1 MDYSKDNNDLVGLPT
16 LDPKVAAFKK
26 FVQENKNSPDL
37 MGYLGSPEGKRL
49 AAENPRLVGAMLA
62 LEKLEA
68 ASKGSQARMPTSTV
82 VDDLTGGIESLV
94 GQQQQPAQAGIS
106 ALPNPVMNQAQ
117 FAGGGI
123 VAFQDG
129 GWLEGFGRAIA
140 AGSQAAPVNPVARQI
155 TEANTSIEVLA
166 RSYED
171 ALSKNDPARTET
183 LGAALR
189 RTPQG
194 RKVLSDIEQRKRV
207 QDMQAQSAASRDS
220 MQQVLSGETAPP
232 TTPDQTSALA
242 PAPAPTPAPAPAAP
256 PPVMGVSASNID
268 RLFADTL
275 GEKPDRAK
283 LTTEREAEQ
292 RALGTGRFS
301 VAAEDEKKF
310 IKEQQEKL
318 GKRPEEA
325 KKDFWVMLGASLL
338 GNRSQYFQVALGE
351 GIKENYGNL
360 MKDLKEISKEEKDL
374 QVLGLQLRRAQEQ
387 AMESD
392 RKEDI
397 TRYDALQT
405 KYENK
410 QLVVAQ
416 AILNAQEKVIDRQV
430 QLKIAELRETGDVK
444 LSQQLLAEF
453 EAAKDPKLSPEERKA
468 RLDALNEKV
477 AQLAKIT
484 AATSGAVIAAQQK
497 GAMIPGMMGEFDKWK
512 LLNVRDQ

>member
-1 MDYSKDNNDLVGLPT
+1 MDYNKDNNDLVGLPT

-129 GWLEGFGRAIA
+129 GVPATTNNENAGYGVRKAILTRQLNAARATGASPEEIA
-140 AGSQAAPVNPVARQI
+140 A
-155 TEANTSIEVLA
+155 IEQ
-166 RSYED
+166 EI
-171 ALSKNDPARTET
+171 
-183 LGAALR
+183 AALPSPISPSRWLDSTR
-189 RTPQG
+189 RKLGMGKYARG
-194 RKVLSDIEQRKRV
+194 RGDAEDQSLVSENAVDI
-207 QDMQAQSAASRDS
+207 SH
-220 MQQVLSGETAPP
+220 LLPP
-232 TTPDQTSALA
+232 A
-242 PAPAPTPAPAPAAP
+242 PAPAPAPASDLAPAPAPAAP
-256 PPVMGVSASNID
+256 PPVMGVSTSNID
-268 RLFADTL
+268 RLFAGTL

-397 TRYDALQT
+397 ARFDTLKNKYDNT
-405 KYENK
+405 

-416 AILNAQEKVIDRQV
+416 AKLNAQEKVIDRQL
-430 QLKIAELRETGDVK
+430 QLKIAELRESGDVK

-453 EAAKDPKLSPEERKA
+453 EAAKDPKLSPEERTA
-468 RLDALNEKV
+468 RLTALNEKI

-484 AATSGAVIAAQQK
+484 AATSGSVIAAQQK
-497 GAMIPGMMGEFDKWK
+497 GAMIPGMMGEFENWGQV
-512 LLNVRDQ
+512 NVRGQ